1 MTRPADTPDWNAT
14 GNTSAPSASRK
25 TSGWLGATGT
35 TPGDKPPAQEFN
47 WFWNLVSGWLSHL
60 NSTRSYTFDSL
71 ENALAIQAD
80 SQPALPAGEVA
91 VINSYDPTVA
101 PWTLNDSGR
110 HLAGGATN
118 NSSVDCDGEIVVVGG
133 GDYVFA
139 FARGDI
145 GMTNQIWAEDA
156 GDTVNDVAVV
166 GGLVYVASDSYL
178 ESRIRAT
185 GLIDV
190 RVAMGGAD
198 PVTLV
203 ESDGVN
209 VACVEDEGA
218 NRIVRLFTAT
228 NLSTVGGFSPFT
240 RNAATNALAMDG
252 ERIYVGGAASGG
264 KWLTALDYTG
274 SVVWEIDGSLN
285 DGPLDDRGP
294 TSPVVRGLATDG
306 EVLVIRHDT
315 DFHGKNLTVVS
326 ASDPLAVG
334 SALHAD
340 PIGVLW
346 TADLTNGAGAVE
358 VDDRFVYAS
367 DEHTSKSWVR
377 IYDRRTGDYIR
388 KIEWSANASDP
399 ALGIASDGDL
409 VFVAGDP
416 DGINPTLKNYRRP
429 EPPRV
434 WRKQASDDQF
444 RRIQTL
450 ITPEMK

>member
-1 MTRPADTPDWNAT
+1 MTRPADTPDWDAT
-14 GNTSAPSASRK
+14 GNTSTPSASRK

-71 ENALAIQAD
+71 EDALAIQAD
-80 SQPALPAGEVA
+80 LQPALPAGEVA

-110 HLAGGATN
+110 HLSGGATN
-118 NSSVDCDGEIVVVGG
+118 NSSVDCDGDIVVVGG
-133 GDYVFA
+133 GDYIFA

-145 GMTNQIWAEDA
+145 GGTNQIWFQDA
-156 GDTVNDVAVV
+156 GTPVNDVAVV
-166 GGLVYVASDSYL
+166 GGQVYVANVTQL
-178 ESRIRAT
+178 EARNRTT
-185 GLIDV
+185 GAIQFTIV
-190 RVAMGGAD
+190 MGGGD

-252 ERIYVGGAASGG
+252 ERIYVGGVRSAGDYV
-264 KWLTALDYTG
+264 TALDYTG
-274 SVVWEIDGSLN
+274 ATVWAIDGSIN
-285 DGPLDDRGP
+285 NGPLDDTGGSNP
-294 TSPVVRGLATDG
+294 TVHDLATDG
-306 EVLVIRHDT
+306 ELLVIRHDN
-315 DFHGKNLTVVS
+315 DDQNVNVTVVS
-326 ASDPLAVG
+326 C
-334 SALHAD
+334 AD
-340 PIGVLW
+340 PNAIVAMAW
-346 TADLTNGAGAVE
+346 TASTFVADGFVGI
-358 VDDRFVYAS
+358 DDRYVYVT
-367 DEHTSKSWVR
+367 DEFSGSSWVL
-377 IYDRRTGDYIR
+377 ILDKRTGTYIR
-388 KIEWSANASDP
+388 KVEWSGDPSDP

-409 VFVAGDP
+409 VFVAGQP
-416 DGINPTLKNYRRP
+416 DGFNPTLKNYRRP

-434 WRKQASDDQF
+434 WRKQASDDRY
-444 RRIQTL
+444 RRLQTL